1 MSETETLL
9 SFKKG
14 SPPRSPG
21 GGSRNRRQYGG
32 TTKENELKGEQLLLQ
47 NDVGAENNYTSN
59 NRNTP
64 QSVEPQ
70 NGISPLSTTGLPP
83 IPLRRR
89 ADSGSSVGSSP
100 GYGNDISPNL
110 YLPSTT
116 GVPPKHRRSNSPKQQ
131 HPSQRRRS
139 HSPSPNSTP
148 GSNYSDN
155 NIVMNNNNFNMNM
168 QQINNAHHPL
178 YSNSNNHQRRSSDTY
193 NPILEHYN
201 HHRRT
206 HSYDATP
213 QHQQTSNLRRGNS
226 SLSLYSLQSQSST
239 RSMNSETMKLLPDP
253 RWGGGSGGSRTRSYS
268 GGSSYNMGSSALNV
282 MNSYST
288 PSSSTAH
295 HNSNDANGMLK
306 RSNSNPLGSYS
317 TDSEENKIFN
327 NNNGTTGYG
336 SIASTSTGKEVIS
349 TSGGTGEMM
358 QQQQPLRRNHR
369 RTNSDMSASTYAS
382 AISIDRSVDPVMTDM
397 TKSAMF
403 KGVTNDGVVKLQL
416 PKDNFRL
423 LSDRDLG
430 KMLFAVFLYMLSDS
444 SCICVTHC

>member
-1 MSETETLL
+1 
-9 SFKKG
+9 
-14 SPPRSPG
+14 
-21 GGSRNRRQYGG
+21 
-32 TTKENELKGEQLLLQ
+32 LKGEQLLLQ
-47 NDVGAENNYTSN
+47 NDGAENNYISN

-70 NGISPLSTTGLPP
+70 NGISPLSTNGLPP

-100 GYGNDISPNL
+100 GYGN
-110 YLPSTT
+110 LPSTT
-116 GVPPKHRRSNSPKQQ
+116 GTAIPPKHRRSNSPKQQ
-131 HPSQRRRS
+131 HPSRRRS

-168 QQINNAHHPL
+168 QHINNAHHPL
-178 YSNSNNHQRRSSDTY
+178 YSNSNNIHQRRSSDTY
-193 NPILEHYN
+193 NLLEHYN

-213 QHQQTSNLRRGNS
+213 QHQQANKLRRGNS

-268 GGSSYNMGSSALNV
+268 GGSYNMGSSALNV

-288 PSSSTAH
+288 PSTAQH
-295 HNSNDANGMLK
+295 HANDANGMLK

-327 NNNGTTGYG
+327 NGTTPSGYG
-336 SIASTSTGKEVIS
+336 SITSTSTGKEVIS

-358 QQQQPLRRNHR
+358 QQQQPLRRKHR
-369 RTNSDMSASTYAS
+369 RTNSDMSVSTYAS
-382 AISIDRSVDPVMTDM
+382 AVSIDRSVDPVMTDM
-397 TKSAMF
+397 SKSAMF

>member
-9 SFKKG
+9 SKKG

-21 GGSRNRRQYGG
+21 GGSRGRRKQYGG
-32 TTKENELKGEQLLLQ
+32 TTKGNELMGEQLLLQ
-47 NDVGAENNYTSN
+47 NDVEAENNYTSN

-70 NGISPLSTTGLPP
+70 NGISPLSTNGLPP

-89 ADSGSSVGSSP
+89 ADSGSSVGS
-100 GYGNDISPNL
+100 GYNGNDISPKL
-110 YLPSTT
+110 YPLPST
-116 GVPPKHRRSNSPKQQ
+116 GGAIPPKHRRSNSPKQQ
-131 HPSQRRRS
+131 HPSRRT
-139 HSPSPNSTP
+139 PSPNSTP

-213 QHQQTSNLRRGNS
+213 LQQTKLRSRNS
-226 SLSLYSLQSQSST
+226 SASLYSLQSQSST

-268 GGSSYNMGSSALNV
+268 GGSYNMGSSALNV

-288 PSSSTAH
+288 PSSSTTPHA
-295 HNSNDANGMLK
+295 NDANGMLK

-327 NNNGTTGYG
+327 NNGTTPSGYG

-358 QQQQPLRRNHR
+358 QQQQPLRRKHR
-369 RTNSDMSASTYAS
+369 RTNSDMSVSTYAS
-382 AISIDRSVDPVMTDM
+382 AVSIDRSVDPVMTDM
-397 TKSAMF
+397 SKSAMF